1 MRLNTKRQNGLTFIS
16 ILVIL
21 IVIGFFGLLILKIGP
36 IYLENMKV
44 KDSLAS
50 LKADPALTSYSKAK
64 LRDLVDKRLEVNMV
78 DDVSAEDITVIRK
91 PGYVSIEIDYEVT
104 ENIFGNLDVLVYFN
118 DSIEVGDN

>member
-1 MRLNTKRQNGLTFIS
+1 MRLNIKNQNGLTFIS

-21 IVIGFFGLLILKIGP
+21 IVIGFFGLLLLKIGP
-36 IYLENMKV
+36 LYMENMKV

-64 LRDLVDKRLEVNMV
+64 LRDSLDKRLEVNMV
-78 DDVSAEDITVIRK
+78 NVVSPEDITLTKK
-91 PGYVSIEIDYEVT
+91 PGYVFIEIDYEAT
-104 ENIFGNLDVLVYFN
+104 ENIVGNLDVLVYFN